1 MEVGVMPTRIDD
13 DGWTLP
19 VFQACLLRRR
29 PKVAN

>member
-1 MEVGVMPTRIDD
+1 MPTRIDD

-29 PKVAN
+29 PKAANDI